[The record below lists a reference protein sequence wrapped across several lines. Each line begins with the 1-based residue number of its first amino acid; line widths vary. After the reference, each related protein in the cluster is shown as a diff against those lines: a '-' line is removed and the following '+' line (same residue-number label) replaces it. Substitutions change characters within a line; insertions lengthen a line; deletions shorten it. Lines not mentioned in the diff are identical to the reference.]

1 MRVFHAIPALKKR
14 MAKTMALVTM
24 PESRWVQKAGSFLD
38 DLVLAFSPKWQ
49 MVGILTCLYQ
59 RNKPFINAGSDLV
72 AHDDLKD
79 LAIWQSEEPQIGLSE
94 IEGNRSWLIVPLIS
108 TSCV

>member
-1 MRVFHAIPALKKR
+1 MANGRDSYMSLPAKQ
-14 MAKTMALVTM
+14 AVH
-24 PESRWVQKAGSFLD
+24 Q
-38 DLVLAFSPKWQ
+38 
-49 MVGILTCLYQ
+49 
-59 RNKPFINAGSDLV
+59 FINAGSDLV

-94 IEGNRSWLIVPLIS
+94 IEGKRSWLIVPLIS